1 MADYYFFE
9 VEYEDYYMG
18 LKKRKFKSIDDIELT
33 FGITRSQIYEY
44 LNLVKPPDTIT
55 RSRVKDIR
63 RIGHERVVDHKRKIV
78 VSFD

>member
-33 FGITRSQIYEY
+33 FGITRSQVYEY
-44 LNLVKPPDTIT
+44 LNLIKPPTTIT
-55 RSRVKDIR
+55 LSRVKDIR
-63 RIGHERVVDHKRKIV
+63 RIGHERAVDHKKKIV